1 MFLPRVSALF
11 VLLSSV
17 LVAQTSPS
25 PTPIVLEGAD
35 RRPATSLDGDWHI
48 IVDPYFTGLYSFHNA
63 ERKDGFFEN
72 KPLPAPG
79 DNSLVEYSFAKGPTL
94 HVPGDWNTQRPDL
107 FFYEG
112 PLWYQRDINYTPQ
125 PGHRTFLHV
134 GAANYHSFFW
144 INGTRVC
151 EHEGGFTTFDCD
163 ATAALKPGANS
174 IVVAVDNTRHPDGSP
189 HPQNRLVELRRPN
202 PRPLPGRRSLHLY
215 PVLRSPPRPRH
226 SQQDRRLGAGRWES
240 CP

>member
-1 MFLPRVSALF
+1 MSLQRATASLFLLALPA
-11 VLLSSV
+11 LL
-17 LVAQTSPS
+17 AQTPAS
-25 PTPIVLEGAD
+25 PTPAPTVLTGAD
-35 RRPATSLDGDWHI
+35 RRPATSLNGDWHI

-72 KPLPAPG
+72 KPIPAPG
-79 DNSLVEYSFAKGPTL
+79 DNTLVEYSFANSPTL

-112 PLWYQRDINYTPQ
+112 PLWYQRDVTYTPQ
-125 PGHRTFLHV
+125 LGHRTFLHV
-134 GAANYHSFFW
+134 GAANYHTLFW

-174 IVVAVDNTRHPDGSP
+174 IVAAVDNTR
-189 HPQNRLVELRRPN
+189 RPED
-202 PRPLPGRRSLHLY
+202 LPTLKTDWWNYGGLTRDLSLIDVPETCIRSYDLHLDRAT
-215 PVLRSPPRPRH
+215 RS
-226 SQQDRRLGAGRWES
+226 
-240 CP
+240 